1 METPE
6 WRRNVWGTFFTAYP
20 ARILLQLQRPS
31 LQNKAFA
38 TSLDVLEHISAIGKD
53 WLARAHKSK
62 KMI

>member
-1 METPE
+1 MSGEHFLPPTRPE
-6 WRRNVWGTFFTAYP
+6 YFYSYSG
-20 ARILLQLQRPS
+20 PS